1 LAVYEEITISWPLS
15 QSDFQFIIFAGRYFI
30 YGHFLTESREQ
41 IEELHRKLMEAKR
54 VRLDLENTTDIT
66 VRKSI

>member
-1 LAVYEEITISWPLS
+1 MLW
-15 QSDFQFIIFAGRYFI
+15 IICRENNDNNYS
-30 YGHFLTESREQ
+30 ESREQ

-66 VRKSI
+66 VSSREF

>member
-1 LAVYEEITISWPLS
+1 MFVVLYLQLNDSINRVFVS
-15 QSDFQFIIFAGRYFI
+15 
-30 YGHFLTESREQ
+30 ESREQ

-66 VRKSI
+66 VSARKPSHPVRISLLFYSD